1 MFVSILAIGPVS
13 AETDEFAIFENEGN
27 KDEKKISEA
36 QKEPVKTLDQLK
48 EEVRKQ
54 PQNMALIEE
63 LAGRL
68 GGNKEY
74 DKASKLLWKYIDKIS
89 VKSILL
95 LSEYELEL
103 KNYDQAIRA
112 GTLATGKSPKL
123 ASGYTTIGKAQKA
136 KGLNAESLESFK
148 SAISANPKL
157 PDPYWELVKHYE
169 AKNNHYEVR
178 ILLQDM
184 VEAMGPK
191 TEFLHRLCQVNYL
204 DEAYEAAV
212 QSCREAIT
220 KDPKF
225 PDSQVYLGLGLVAV
239 DKKDAALK
247 ILKKAADN
255 FKNSELAQFH
265 YAAHLQEDKN
275 HIDAV
280 KYFRSAVA
288 ADPAS
293 ARSWLGLGTEAFEL
307 QRFDE
312 SLIALT
318 KACRLKRFEAATQMR
333 KNIIALRSQ
342 KNSAAIQRKFE
353 QAAEN
358 CQFQ

>member
-13 AETDEFAIFENEGN
+13 AETDEFAIF
-27 KDEKKISEA
+27 DSEVSNSQTKA
-36 QKEPVKTLDQLK
+36 ADTTKSPPKTIEQLK
-48 EEVRKQ
+48 EEIRKQ
-54 PQNMALIEE
+54 PQNIALIEE

-89 VKSILL
+89 PKSILL
-95 LSEYELEL
+95 LAEYELEI

-112 GTLATGKSPKL
+112 GTLATGKNPKL
-123 ASGYTTIGKAQKA
+123 ASGFTIIGKAQKA
-136 KGLNAESLESFK
+136 KGLHSESLESLK

-157 PDPYWELVKHYE
+157 PEPYWELIKHYE
-169 AKNNHYEVR
+169 SKNNHYEVR

-184 VEAMGPK
+184 VEAIGPQK
-191 TEFLHRLCQVNYL
+191 EFLHRLCQVNYL

-220 KDPKF
+220 KDPQF
-225 PDSQVYLGLGLVAV
+225 SDSQVYLGLGLVAV
-239 DKKDAALK
+239 DKKDAAVK
-247 ILKKAADN
+247 ILKKAADS
-255 FKNSELAQFH
+255 FKKSELAQFH
-265 YAAHLQEDKN
+265 YASLLQEDKN

-342 KNSAAIQRKFE
+342 KNAAAVQRKFE